1 MLSAV
6 QIKPDVYWVGALDWN
21 AREFHGYTTEAGI
34 TYNAYLILDEKV
46 TLIDTA
52 KITFKDELLERI
64 SSVIDPS
71 KIDVLIA
78 NHVEMDHSGSTPVI
92 HTAHFGDLGYNGVK
106 TGDTLCI
113 GKRTLAF
120 VQTPMVHWPDN
131 MVTYDAYDKI
141 LFSNDAFG
149 QHFASSARFDDE
161 NDMCEVMHQAHKY
174 YANIVQSVRTRST

>member
-78 NHVEMDHSGSTPVI
+78 NHVEMDHSGSTRVI
-92 HTAHFGDLGYNGVK
+92 NDLAPNLEIYCSASPDGSQLLLAAVFDNLGKGASGAAVQCMNLMLGLDETAG
-106 TGDTLCI
+106 
-113 GKRTLAF
+113 LA
-120 VQTPMVHWPDN
+120 
-131 MVTYDAYDKI
+131 
-141 LFSNDAFG
+141 L
-149 QHFASSARFDDE
+149 
-161 NDMCEVMHQAHKY
+161 
-174 YANIVQSVRTRST
+174 

>member
-52 KITFKDELLERI
+52 KVTFTDELLERI

-71 KIDVLIA
+71 KIDVLVA
-78 NHVEMDHSGSTPVI
+78 NHVEMDHSGNTPTIKRLAPNCQIYCSAPQGVKNM
-92 HTAHFGDLGYNGVK
+92 TAHFGDLGYNGVK

-120 VQTPMVHWPDN
+120 VQHGHLRRLRQDPLLQRRLWP
-131 MVTYDAYDKI
+131 A
-141 LFSNDAFG
+141 LC
-149 QHFASSARFDDE
+149 QL
-161 NDMCEVMHQAHKY
+161 QPL
-174 YANIVQSVRTRST
+174 